1 MLGFEHSLASIVSQ
15 SMIQKRFLTV
25 RAMTLVVIVL
35 IITFVL
41 AVPIRQLIEQQSRI
55 NTLRAQEAANQILIR
70 ELNADI
76 QRWQDPAYVKAQAKS
91 RLHYVMPYEVGYIVL
106 EADEAEQ
113 VSLQPL
119 TSQPTSTNRPP
130 WYKTLWQS
138 IEQAGDTAAPLQEDE

>member
-1 MLGFEHSLASIVSQ
+1 M
-15 SMIQKRFLTV
+15 QKRFLTF

-55 NTLRAQEAANQILIR
+55 NTLRAQEEANQILIR
-70 ELNADI
+70 EMSADI
-76 QRWQDPAYVKAQAKS
+76 ERWQDPAYVKAQAKS

-106 EADEAEQ
+106 EAGEAEQ

-119 TSQPTSTNRPP
+119 TSQPTSTHRPP

-138 IEQAGDTAAPLQEDE
+138 IEQAGDTAAPLQDEE